1 MNRRLPRIHERSAAE
16 RAMRRAIR
24 ARDAGL
30 RRITAITRGMVAAA
44 VALCGLLAVLAANG
58 FHGHTLVPRTDSLS
72 LPPTVNSTRTR
83 GSSRAKTAAAHSA
96 TPLRSGGSV
105 THTTAAATTAPSTP
119 AGTATSTPASTQTTP
134 AQTTP
139 AQTTPAQTTPAQTT
153 PAQTTAPAPSSPSL
167 SQPSQAPAPTPA
179 APVVV
184 SGGS

>member
-139 AQTTPAQTTPAQTT
+139 AQTTPAQTT
-153 PAQTTAPAPSSPSL
+153 APAPSSPSL